1 MPAYTHH
8 SRVAFADTD
17 ASGIVYFA
25 HFFRYAQEAEVYALA
40 SLGFTRQELRYPRVN
55 ATADFLKPLRF
66 WDEFRTEAE
75 LEHIGSTSLHWK
87 FTIIGAA
94 GACAVVRIVTSRRN
108 PDFSPAPYSEAEK
121 QRLSALLISD
131 REPAATQKN

>member
-1 MPAYTHH
+1 MGSYTHH

-40 SLGFTRQELRYPRVN
+40 SLGFSRQDLRYPRVN
-55 ATADFLKPLRF
+55 ASADFRRPLKF

-75 LEHIGSTSLHWK
+75 LEQIGSTSLHWK
-87 FTIIGAA
+87 FTIIGAE
-94 GACAVVRIVTSRRN
+94 GICAVVRIVTSRRN

-121 QRLSALLISD
+121 QRLAALLISD
-131 REPAATQKN
+131 DEPAATQKN

>member
-1 MPAYTHH
+1 MGFYTHH

-40 SLGFTRQELRYPRVN
+40 SLGFTRQDLRYPRVN
-55 ATADFLKPLRF
+55 ASADFRRPLKF
-66 WDEFRTEAE
+66 WDEFRTKAE
-75 LEHIGSTSLHWK
+75 LEQIGSTSLHWK
-87 FTIIGAA
+87 FTIIGAE
-94 GACAVVRIVTSRRN
+94 GICAVVRIVTSRRN

-121 QRLSALLISD
+121 QRLAALLISD
-131 REPAATQKN
+131 DEPAATQKN

>member
-1 MPAYTHH
+1 MPPYTHH

-55 ATADFLKPLRF
+55 ATADFLKPLKF
-66 WDEFRTEAE
+66 WDEFRTEAA
-75 LEHIGSTSLHWK
+75 LEQIGSTSLHWK
-87 FTIIGAA
+87 FTIIGEE
-94 GACAVVRIVTSRRN
+94 GICAVVRIVTSRRN

-121 QRLSALLISD
+121 TALAALLITSND
-131 REPAATQKN
+131 TPATQKN

>member
-87 FTIIGAA
+87 FTIIGPA

-121 QRLSALLISD
+121 AGLAALLITGND
-131 REPAATQKN
+131 TPATQKK